1 MRKKGGADR
10 LFFSA
15 FHRFF
20 AVKQKNSEKSGRIGQ
35 DSEKTAVKWRIA

>member
-1 MRKKGGADR
+1 MRKKAAQTA
-10 LFFSA
+10 FFSA